1 VVALDVLKNIYDVIR
16 PILDIGILAFVLY
29 KTYMVLYKTNGMQL
43 VTAAIVLG
51 VSYAIATFLQLP
63 VLSWLLNILAPSLI
77 IGFAIVFQP
86 ELRKIFLKLGQ
97 TQWFSFGNRSKHT
110 YVDAVLIAAETL
122 SNLKRGML
130 AVFVRHSELKDIVE
144 TGQSLDAKLSSNL
157 LVTIFAHDTP
167 MHDGAAIIKDGKV
180 LAAGCFLPI
189 SEQYDI
195 RKTFGSRHRAA
206 LGLSEVTDAVV
217 LIVSEE
223 TGSISLA
230 YDSRLHYDLSMEQ
243 LTKTLESLLDIKPEA
258 VSQEDS
264 VNDNQAVLGKM

>member
-63 VLSWLLNILAPSLI
+63 VLTWLLNILAPSLI

>member
-1 VVALDVLKNIYDVIR
+1 
-16 PILDIGILAFVLY
+16 
-29 KTYMVLYKTNGMQL
+29 M
-43 VTAAIVLG
+43 
-51 VSYAIATFLQLP
+51 
-63 VLSWLLNILAPSLI
+63 LNILAPSLI

>member
-1 VVALDVLKNIYDVIR
+1 
-16 PILDIGILAFVLY
+16 
-29 KTYMVLYKTNGMQL
+29 MVLYKTNGMQL

-63 VLSWLLNILAPSLI
+63 VLTWLLNILAPSLI

>member
-1 VVALDVLKNIYDVIR
+1 MVALDVLKNIYDVIR

-63 VLSWLLNILAPSLI
+63 VLTWLLNILAPSLI